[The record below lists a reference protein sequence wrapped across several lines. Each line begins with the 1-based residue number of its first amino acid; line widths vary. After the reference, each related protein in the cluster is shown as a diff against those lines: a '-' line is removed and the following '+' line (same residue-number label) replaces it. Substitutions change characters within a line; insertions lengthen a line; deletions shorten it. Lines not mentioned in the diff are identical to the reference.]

1 MQSSNSLLLTARR
14 VFRSQSSRF
23 EVLAGVRS
31 ERCRLPRRVLQMR
44 AIVKIFIVALF
55 LKWTFDAAREGRV
68 VSDSGVDEQLVVFV
82 LASGKAQGRQ
92 NAESQRNNVES

>member
-1 MQSSNSLLLTARR
+1 MSFASAGAADARNCQNFYR
-14 VFRSQSSRF
+14 GS
-23 EVLAGVRS
+23 
-31 ERCRLPRRVLQMR
+31 
-44 AIVKIFIVALF
+44 I
-55 LKWTFDAAREGRV
+55 LKWSFDAAREGRV